1 MQDLRRET
9 GPYWYRESGSA
20 NSDVV
25 IKEARGTSLQ
35 KAINRFY
42 CCYDNR
48 QHRWSGDRWGTD
60 DHLSSLAQKRAASDR
75 LCDILGE
82 DICERIEVLGEADA
96 ELENILDELDRD
108 ENDPGYYHLV
118 SFTASELA

>member
-48 QHRWSGDRWGTD
+48 QHRWSGYQWGDD